1 MESCNIM
8 TLNKEEEE
16 IEMFIEDYTKQVR
29 MMNKMSDL
37 QIKVLMRQLI
47 IEDPE
52 WFDVLKARFK
62 GKQLRIAK
70 DLAKEI
76 CTDIKGSI
84 KDLAARKVA

>member
-1 MESCNIM
+1 MA
-8 TLNKEEEE
+8 LAKEEED
-16 IEMFIEDYTKQVR
+16 IEMFIEDYTKQIR

-52 WFDVLKARFK
+52 WFDLLRERFRK
-62 GKQLRIAK
+62 KQLRMMKDIAK
-70 DLAKEI
+70 DI

-84 KDLAARKVA
+84 KDLARKVA